1 MSDLVTRVS
10 EDLNDQ
16 AVGHSFVTWGES
28 QIRAYLVEA
37 LQVAYTV
44 RPDLFISEHVFR
56 LAPGSSS
63 QRPCACGQIKRV
75 VGVCNAQG
83 RVLYPIRKRRA
94 SDRLLWRGGGCPG
107 DPSRYRVRDYAIDV
121 DGASFT
127 VEPPPPA
134 GQDVYVL
141 VECAV
146 EPGDGYDLG
155 AVPVDLRAA
164 VVQWALYRAK
174 MVDGENNATIFAV
187 AKEHKSTF
195 FSLLQAR
202 GDADADRKSGTR
214 SLSSLAAAESA
225 RLAQGVAH
233 G

>member
-16 AVGHSFVTWGES
+16 AVGHSFVTWSES

-37 LQVAYTV
+37 LQVAYTA
-44 RPDLFISEHVFR
+44 RPDLFVSEHVFL
-56 LAPGSSS
+56 LAPGSAS

-75 VGVCNAQG
+75 VGVCNAGG
-83 RVLYPIRKRRA
+83 RVLYAIRKRRA
-94 SDRLLWRGGGCPG
+94 SDRLLWQGGGCPG
-107 DPSRYRVRDYAIDV
+107 DPARYRVREYSIDV

-127 VEPPPPA
+127 VDPPPPA

-146 EPGDGYDLG
+146 EPDDTYDLDS
-155 AVPVDLRAA
+155 VPVDLRAA
-164 VVQWALYRAK
+164 IVQWALYRAK
-174 MVDGENNATIFAV
+174 MVDSENNATIFAV

-195 FSLLQAR
+195 FSLLSAQ
-202 GDADADRKSGTR
+202 GSVDSDRKSGTR

-225 RLAQGVAH
+225 RLAQG
-233 G
+233 